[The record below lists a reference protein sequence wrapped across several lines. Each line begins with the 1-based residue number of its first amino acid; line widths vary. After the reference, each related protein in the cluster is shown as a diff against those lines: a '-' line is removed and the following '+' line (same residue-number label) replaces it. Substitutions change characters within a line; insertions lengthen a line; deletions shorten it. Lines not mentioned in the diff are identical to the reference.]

1 MKRMLFNA
9 TQQEELRVAIV
20 DGQKLIDIDIETA
33 GREQRKGN
41 IYKGVVT
48 RIEPSLEACF
58 VNYGEDRHGFL
69 PFKEVDRQ
77 YFKNCTA
84 IRSIRIQDA
93 LRESQELI
101 VQVEK
106 EERGNK
112 GAALTTFISLAGRY
126 LVLMPNN
133 PRGGGVSRRIEGDD
147 RKELRKTLAQL
158 ELPNG
163 MSMIARTAG
172 IGRSAEELQWDLN
185 YLLQLWRAIETT
197 ANGSRAPLLIYL
209 ESSLVIRAIR
219 DCFQP
224 DIGEILIDTQ
234 DIHDQAR
241 SFMEVVMPD
250 NLGKI
255 KRYHD
260 DVPLFSRFQIEHQ
273 IETAYSRILPLLSG
287 GAVVIDHTEALVAI
301 DVNSARATRGA
312 DIEETAL
319 RTNLEASDE
328 IARQL
333 RLRDLGGL
341 IVIDFI
347 DMESSRSQRE
357 VEQRFKDALKHDRA
371 RVQMGKI
378 SRFGLM
384 ELSRQRLRP
393 ALSESSHVTCPRCN
407 GTGHIRDTESSALQ
421 VLRLIQEEA
430 MKENTAAIYCQV
442 PVEVTAFLLNEK
454 RQEINRVE
462 SRFKVNV
469 LLIPN
474 KHLETPHY
482 KLERLR
488 YHDTRLDEPRASW
501 RMAEEA
507 ARELELETGYSKR
520 DNDMKPKQE
529 AAVRGITPE
538 VRAPR
543 PSTAP
548 CLISE
553 VAPYTSISLST
564 AESGGLIR
572 WLKRIFSKKLATR
585 STQPISAS
593 TPIQTLKK
601 HVSSGAHQ
609 STEHNLLYQRGYY
622 PSNCNEPKS
631 HIADQ
636 SGRETHHD
644 ELDIK
649 ETEHTDGNKRDVCN
663 MQTSYQE
670 HQAEIRANEKQSA
683 YIKQAAPSAYIE
695 RTEWADHNEN
705 SNECTDR
712 RERDEQVMHKRLE
725 QLPVNLL
732 RDKQTVEQDQRK
744 SIRATNISVTSG
756 TNLVR
761 DSEERRRRRRGRRSV
776 RRGEHGEENLNM
788 THTPEV
794 AERKEKINHA
804 ALSSVTN
811 ASTKSIDDAV
821 STRQNIPRSG
831 AVVEHTDRSIT
842 SINANQSC
850 GYRPVPPAS
859 IVTTQQEAFIGQP
872 LVIDSNTGCRM
883 TGEISRQQARTVPTS
898 RVAITT
904 TTSDPLALVEC
915 DESVLVRSDKLEP
928 ASSKSSDTSTSII
941 STHANTSVVS
951 DQAPDTQSK
960 DTVTRYAG
968 TCYSKTTV
976 GNTVTGVLSIDTLAP
991 VLESVGLVWVNTD
1004 PDKLRAAE
1012 KAPKPSQEL
1021 LGTSRKRKP
1030 LFMPSIEFMQQV
1042 ETRPRP

>member
-20 DGQKLIDIDIETA
+20 DGQRLIDIDIETA

-41 IYKGVVT
+41 IYKGVIA

-69 PFKEVDRQ
+69 PFKEVDRR
-77 YFKNCTA
+77 YFKISA
-84 IRSIRIQDA
+84 ESRPIRIQDA
-93 LRESQELI
+93 LYESQELI

-147 RKELRKTLAQL
+147 RKELRETMSQL
-158 ELPNG
+158 ESPDG

-172 IGRSAEELQWDLN
+172 IGRSVEELQWDLN

-197 ANGSRAPLLIYL
+197 ANGACAPLLIYL

-234 DIHDQAR
+234 DIYDQAR
-241 SFMEVVMPD
+241 AFMEVVMPD
-250 NLGKI
+250 NLGKV

-328 IARQL
+328 VARQL

-347 DMESSRSQRE
+347 DMESVKSQRE

-442 PVEVTAFLLNEK
+442 PVDVTAFLLNEK
-454 RQEINRVE
+454 RQEINRIE

-488 YHDTRLDEPRASW
+488 YHDARLEEPRASW

-507 ARELELETGYSKR
+507 ARKLEYETGYSKR
-520 DNDMKPKQE
+520 DNDIKPKQE
-529 AAVRGITPE
+529 AAVKGITPE
-538 VRAPR
+538 IRAPNAT
-543 PSTAP
+543 PH
-548 CLISE
+548 LIAEASRR
-553 VAPYTSISLST
+553 TQISLLSIVR
-564 AESGGLIR
+564 GRIIR
-572 WLKRIFSKKLATR
+572 WLNKCLFNGRLFTT
-585 STQPISAS
+585 STTQITSQDTAVQL
-593 TPIQTLKK
+593 IGER
-601 HVSSGAHQ
+601 VSNAARQ
-609 STEHNLLYQRGYY
+609 STERNTSYRSGYQ
-622 PSNCNEPKS
+622 PSSHTSATPYVTTPLDRVPHCEERSIQGGRVASNEQDVRDTQAS
-631 HIADQ
+631 HQEKQA
-636 SGRETHHD
+636 ETRMRVKQPVRI
-644 ELDIK
+644 EQIVRSAR
-649 ETEHTDGNKRDVCN
+649 TEHAELADYAKHSNVCVN
-663 MQTSYQE
+663 QRERGEQGT
-670 HQAEIRANEKQSA
+670 HQRSEPLPVEVLCD
-683 YIKQAAPSAYIE
+683 KQAAERSHQETIKATSA
-695 RTEWADHNEN
+695 
-705 SNECTDR
+705 S
-712 RERDEQVMHKRLE
+712 
-725 QLPVNLL
+725 P
-732 RDKQTVEQDQRK
+732 
-744 SIRATNISVTSG
+744 ISEIG
-756 TNLVR
+756 LVR
-761 DSEERRRRRRGRRSV
+761 DGEERRRRRRGRRSG
-776 RRGEHGEENLNM
+776 RREYSEGRVNIADAPQEVIEEKESM
-788 THTPEV
+788 TSV
-794 AERKEKINHA
+794 A
-804 ALSSVTN
+804 LT
-811 ASTKSIDDAV
+811 DDPV
-821 STRQNIPRSG
+821 STYQRIPG
-831 AVVEHTDRSIT
+831 LVTAAEPTPGQSIK
-842 SINANQSC
+842 SINANPDGQCHLMLNTSD
-850 GYRPVPPAS
+850 A
-859 IVTTQQEAFIGQP
+859 TQQQKAIAEQQ
-872 LVIDSNTGCRM
+872 LVIKS
-883 TGEISRQQARTVPTS
+883 ARDLGASHHITNKVSWQEAPIHQSSTESTV
-898 RVAITT
+898 VITT
-904 TTSDPLALVEC
+904 TTVDPIGLASAQC
-915 DESVLVRSDKLEP
+915 DESVLLRSDKIAP
-928 ASSKSSDTSTSII
+928 VISNITGT
-941 STHANTSVVS
+941 STHAVYTSTVPA
-951 DQAPDTQSK
+951 QALSTQS
-960 DTVTRYAG
+960 D
-968 TCYSKTTV
+968 
-976 GNTVTGVLSIDTLAP
+976 NTVPGRYGETCNREASVSNTVVDALSINSLALI
-991 VLESVGLVWVNTD
+991 LESAGLVWVNTD
-1004 PDKLRAAE
+1004 PDKLRLAQQATE
-1012 KAPKPSQEL
+1012 PDQKL
-1021 LGTSRKRKP
+1021 LRGSRKHKP
-1030 LFMPSIEFMQQV
+1030 LLIPPMELMQQV
-1042 ETRPRP
+1042 ETQPGL